1 MPNYTPGQRYQ
12 VDGQTATAGP
22 DGVLY
27 YDEPAAPQP
36 PPFIPAPPPP
46 SPRPAPPE
54 LAAALRPGGPGLIN
68 PTTGAF
74 TAPADP
80 ESEDM
85 DALYNT
91 TFQRERAKK
100 DIARIEAASAGVG
113 NAASMLSTA
122 RQAREFLDDGAP
134 TGPGAAFRL
143 STGKVLGGVLGG
155 VAGIPNTEQT
165 NALTGFTQIAEG
177 LALGDADKLK
187 GPMSDRDIEL
197 LRNMNASPNDT
208 PEANR
213 RAIAGREWAAARLMA
228 YEAAQT
234 RWAQELGRPSSVNRA
249 GQSFDQWWAQY
260 AAENIPPPTG
270 SGPYTIRP
278 RAPRQSPQQRAL
290 ASRFESDK
298 QRIAELA
305 RRPAPPRA
313 QAAPARVRTSADY
326 ARVAP
331 GASYIDPDGVRRT
344 KPKAR

>member
-1 MPNYTPGQRYQ
+1 MPDYTPGQRLQ
-12 VDGQTATAGP
+12 LADGRTATVGA
-22 DGVLY
+22 DGVPRF
-27 YDEPAAPQP
+27 DS
-36 PPFIPAPPPP
+36 PAPAQQQAPP
-46 SPRPAPPE
+46 SQDIIYGRPAPRPQPQIAPPE
-54 LAAALRPGGPGLIN
+54 FAAALRPGGPGILGPN
-68 PTTGAF
+68 GSF

-113 NAASMLSTA
+113 NASSMLATA
-122 RQAREFLDDGAP
+122 RQARGFLDDGAP
-134 TGPGAAFRL
+134 TGPNAAFRL
-143 STGKVLGGVLGG
+143 GAGKWLGGIPGAGVLG
-155 VAGIPNTEQT
+155 VPNTEQT

-177 LALGDADKLK
+177 LALGDSDKLK

-234 RWAQELGRPSSVNRA
+234 RWAQDLGRPSSVNRA

-270 SGPYTIRP
+270 TGPYTVRHRGRERQP
-278 RAPRQSPQQRAL
+278 SAQERALTARFEADKRRIASL
-290 ASRFESDK
+290 ASRPRPGTPARPQAAKPISEMTD
-298 QRIAELA
+298 AEL
-305 RRPAPPRA
+305 
-313 QAAPARVRTSADY
+313 QALAGGR
-326 ARVAP
+326 
-331 GASYIDPDGVRRT
+331 
-344 KPKAR
+344 